1 MTVAQRKNHDKGV
14 FIDVSAAAQR
24 LSGVVNETPLS
35 LNATYSERYGAQVR
49 LKREDLQTV
58 RSYKIRGSYNKI
70 TALMEADAT
79 VAHVVCASAGNH
91 AQGVADTANKRQVKA
106 TIFMPVTT
114 PKQKIEQVNM
124 FGGQW
129 VDVQLT
135 GDTFDQSNDAAMS
148 FAHRQQ
154 LPFIHPFDDPEVIAG
169 QATIGLEILQQHNDP
184 IDYLFVPVGGG
195 GLAAGMVS
203 VFSQLSPETKIIGVE
218 PAGAASMGL
227 AIERGRPTALTQL
240 DRFVD
245 GAAVG
250 QVGQCSF
257 ELCQSGLTDVLT
269 VDDGLVCQTILN
281 LYNKDAIVVEPAGA
295 LSLAGLQQY
304 QEQIQGKHVVCIL
317 SGSNNDITRI
327 EEIREKALLYHGLK
341 HYFLVRFPQRAG
353 ALKSFVAD
361 ILGADDD
368 ITYFQYQ
375 KKHNRESGLAVVG
388 IELKN
393 ESDFEPLMDK
403 MKVHGFF
410 SDYLNG
416 QPELFSL
423 LM

>member
-1 MTVAQRKNHDKGV
+1 MSVAHRQNLDKGV
-14 FIDVSAAAQR
+14 SSAVSTAAQR
-24 LSGVVNETPLS
+24 LLGVVKKTPLS
-35 LNATYSERYGAQVR
+35 QNLTYSEQYGAQVL

-70 TALMEADAT
+70 SALMERDAQLN
-79 VAHVVCASAGNH
+79 HVVCASAGNH
-91 AQGVADTANKRQVKA
+91 AQGVAATVRKRQIKA
-106 TIFMPVTT
+106 TVFMPVTT
-114 PKQKIEQVNM
+114 PKQKIEQVKI
-124 FGGQW
+124 FGAQW
-129 VDVQLT
+129 VDVQLL
-135 GDTFDQSNDAAMS
+135 GDTFDQTNQAALA
-148 FAHRQQ
+148 FAHQQ
-154 LPFIHPFDDPEVIAG
+154 RLPFIHPFDDPEVIAG
-169 QATIGLEILQQHNDP
+169 QATIALEVLQQHCSS

-203 VFSQLSPETKIIGVE
+203 VFSCLSPETKIIGVE

-227 AIERGRPTALTQL
+227 AIKRGQPTLLSQL

-250 QVGQCSF
+250 KVGQHSF
-257 ELCQSGLTDVLT
+257 EWCQSGLDDVVA

-304 QEQIQGKHVVCIL
+304 REQIKGKHVVCIL

-353 ALKSFVAD
+353 ALKAFVAD
-361 ILGADDD
+361 ILGPDDD

-393 ESDFEPLMDK
+393 ESDFNPLMDK
-403 MKVHGFF
+403 MKSHGFF